1 MRGCGWLL
9 VLACMGLLV
18 FVRGV
23 GAEADDPL
31 AGLSGA
37 AALELAKQLSDDAMQ
52 GRKTG
57 HPSARRSEDW
67 VAQAMGAMA
76 LHPKDPAGTYLDPFT
91 FLTTQI
97 QAPVTCALG
106 GQPLEY
112 GTDFVDLLYSGGGS
126 VEAEVVFVGYGIAR
140 PDLGWDEYA
149 GQDVKG
155 KVVLAL
161 RGSPKAHAKE
171 LELERQIGTKS
182 ALAHER
188 GASAFLIVEGP
199 SAVVGSLQEKN
210 FRKSLPAFWLTVGAA
225 DRLLGALK
233 TSVHR
238 ERERRDGVGATAPPA
253 LATGV
258 KASLRAGVEVLATAT
273 GHNALGSIE
282 GRDPDLRG
290 EVVLVGAHMDHLGL
304 DALGRVY
311 NGADD
316 NASGTAVMLHVA
328 QTLKENR
335 WRPKRTILFVAFGAE
350 EQGLV
355 GSRHLAQ
362 GLPFDHDALVCVL
375 NMDMVGQGTTQ
386 VTLAGVRR
394 FVSMGERLLGFLPEA
409 LRKQVVPEGELG
421 SSGDHWPFAEQGV
434 PAFFLATRGEHP
446 NYHALG
452 DDAANLKPECMEAA
466 ARVLGAL
473 VVRLGEEPTPLRGLK

>member
-1 MRGCGWLL
+1 MRGCGRLL
-9 VLACMGLLV
+9 VLAWAGSTA
-18 FVRGV
+18 FVGSV
-23 GAEADDPL
+23 GAEEEGPL

-37 AALELAKQLSDDAMQ
+37 AVLEWAKELSDDAMQ

-97 QAPVTCALG
+97 QAPVSCALG

-112 GTDFVDLLYSGGGS
+112 GKDFVDLLYSGGGS

-149 GQDVKG
+149 GVDVKG

-161 RGSPKAHAKE
+161 RGAPKARVKD
-171 LELERQIGTKS
+171 LQLERQIGTKS

-188 GASAFLIVEGP
+188 GALAFLIVEGA
-199 SAVVGSLQEKN
+199 SAVVGTLQEKN
-210 FRKSLPAFWLTVGAA
+210 FRKSLPAFWLTAAAA
-225 DRLLGALK
+225 DRVLGAVK
-233 TSVHR
+233 TSVLR
-238 ERERRDGVGATAPPA
+238 ERETRDGVGAAAPPA

-258 KASLRAGVEVLATAT
+258 QASLKAGVEILARAT

-304 DALGRVY
+304 DAQGRVY

-316 NASGTAVMLHVA
+316 NASGTAVLLHVA
-328 QTLKENR
+328 QTLKDNR

-362 GLPFDHDALVCVL
+362 GLPFGHDALVCVL
-375 NMDMVGQGTTQ
+375 NMDMVGQGTTE
-386 VTLAGVRR
+386 VTLAGVKR
-394 FVSMGERLLGFLPEA
+394 FAAMGERLLSYLPEA
-409 LRKQVVPEGELG
+409 LRKQVVPEDELDA
-421 SSGDHWPFAEQGV
+421 SGDHWPFAEKGV

-452 DDAANLKPECMEAA
+452 DDAVNLKPECMEAA

-473 VVRLGEEPTPLRGLK
+473 VVRLGEEPAPLKGLK

>member
-1 MRGCGWLL
+1 MRGCGRLWVLALL
-9 VLACMGLLV
+9 VCPAS
-18 FVRGV
+18 VRGV
-23 GAEADDPL
+23 GAEEEGPL
-31 AGLSGA
+31 KGLSGA
-37 AALELAKQLSDDAMQ
+37 AALEWAKELSADAMQ

-67 VAQAMGAMA
+67 VAQTMGAMA

-97 QAPVTCALG
+97 QAPVTCALS
-106 GQPLEY
+106 GQELEY
-112 GTDFVDLLYSGGGS
+112 GKDFVDLLYSGGGS

-149 GQDVKG
+149 GVDVKG

-161 RGSPKAHAKE
+161 RGSPPARAKDFA
-171 LELERQIGTKS
+171 LERQIGAKS
-182 ALAHER
+182 ALAFER
-188 GASAFLIVEGP
+188 GALGFLIAEGA
-199 SAVVGSLQEKN
+199 SAVVGTLQEQN
-210 FRKSLPAFWLTVGAA
+210 FRKPLPAFWLTAAAA
-225 DRLLGALK
+225 DRVLGAVK
-233 TSVHR
+233 TSVVQ
-238 ERERRDGVGATAPPA
+238 ERATRDAAGATAPSA

-258 KASLRAGVEVLATAT
+258 KACLKAGVVVLESAT
-273 GHNALGSIE
+273 GHNALGSID

-304 DALGRVY
+304 DAQGRIY

-316 NASGTAVMLHVA
+316 NASGAAVLLHVA
-328 QTLKENR
+328 QTLKDNG
-335 WRPKRTILFVAFGAE
+335 WRPKRTILFVGFGAE

-355 GSRHLAQ
+355 GSRHLAE

-386 VTLAGVRR
+386 VTLAGVKR
-394 FVSMGERLLGFLPEA
+394 SAAMGERLLGYLPEA
-409 LRKQVVPEGELG
+409 LKKQVVPEDDLDA
-421 SSGDHWPFAEQGV
+421 SGDHWPFAEKGV

-452 DDAANLKPECMEAA
+452 DDAANLKPECLEAA

-473 VVRLGEEPTPLRGLK
+473 IVRLGEDPAPLKGLK